1 MKKSELNANKQLTRK
16 WREENLHRH
25 YNRLNQSKPMV
36 NTRNIVNFPHLVTKP
51 KKNQLHEGMWI
62 KEIEANKFDRK
73 VHWNREKQFE
83 PIP

>member
-1 MKKSELNANKQLTRK
+1 
-16 WREENLHRH
+16 
-25 YNRLNQSKPMV
+25 MV

-62 KEIEANKFDRK
+62 KEIEANRFDRK
-73 VHWNREKQFE
+73 MHWNREKQFE